1 VSRPDARAF
10 AESPLVKQLLAIGKG
25 DASLPTSEARN
36 HHYIPQLLLRRFT
49 GDDKLLRR
57 LDKGTGTVDKVGVPS
72 AASQED
78 FYTFDDADGLPT
90 NDVEVYFGII
100 ENHAARALRRMER
113 KGELRHAD
121 RATIS
126 IFLAMLWVRTPSARE
141 QGEAL
146 SQEVFKMSAASFYAD
161 PAEFLR
167 SYRKYEA
174 EDGAEP
180 KNDKEVER
188 FRLEVMDAVQTGGVK
203 IHDPGGSNVMS
214 LLLENALESAERLY
228 LHSSWGLM
236 RAGEG
241 EFVMSDRAQAVFDP
255 DRPFPW
261 VMDAPFSSLKSQTTT
276 PISSQSCLIV
286 VPAPSRAHFEV
297 KTITGKEVDEVNL
310 RSFGWAGR
318 AIFGS
323 STALVNKVS
332 EMAREKPDRVK
343 EPRPFRNAILIERDF
358 DDERLADAHR
368 ERGWPPF
375 VTDWSQGFA
384 RQMDYMVVGPDG
396 DSAEVGATTSVLAKF
411 RALKAAGLPPDS
423 DVEGTS
429 GTQHIHPLDLSP

>member
-1 VSRPDARAF
+1 MSQPDARAF
-10 AESPLVKQLLAIGKG
+10 VESPVVKQLIAIGKG
-25 DASLPTSEARN
+25 DASLPKSDARN

-49 GDDKLLRR
+49 GDDMLLRR
-57 LDKGTGTVDKVGVPS
+57 LDKSMGKVDKVGVPS
-72 AASQED
+72 AASQEG
-78 FYTFDDADGLPT
+78 FYTFDDAGGLPN
-90 NDVEVYFGII
+90 NDVEAYFGII

-113 KGELRHAD
+113 NGKLSHPD

-146 SQEVFKMSAASFYAD
+146 SQEVFKLSAASFYAD
-161 PAEFLR
+161 PDEFR
-167 SYRKYEA
+167 RTYRKREGEGEA
-174 EDGAEP
+174 EPRSDEEI
-180 KNDKEVER
+180 EV

-214 LLLENALESAERLY
+214 ILLESALESAERLY
-228 LHSSWGLM
+228 LHTSWGLM

-276 PISSQSCLIV
+276 PISSESCLIV
-286 VPAPSRAHFEV
+286 VPAPDRAHFQV
-297 KTITGKEVDEVNL
+297 KTITGAEVDEVNL

-318 AIFGS
+318 SIFGS
-323 STALVNKVS
+323 STALVRRIS
-332 EMAREKPDRVK
+332 ELATEEPDRVK

-384 RQMDYMVVGPDG
+384 RRMDYMVVGSDG
-396 DSAEVGATTSVLAKF
+396 NSAEVGATTAELAKY
-411 RALKAAGLPPDS
+411 RALKAAGLSPDS
-423 DVEGTS
+423 NVEGAV
-429 GTQHIHPLDLSP
+429 GTQHVHPLDLSP